1 LDEVSIYDITGK
13 LVLSSQGVVN
23 NTMDVSRLQS
33 GVYMVKIASQG
44 ATFVRKF
51 TKN

>member
-1 LDEVSIYDITGK
+1 M
-13 LVLSSQGVVN
+13 VLSAQGVSN
-23 NTMDVSRLQS
+23 NTLDVSRLQS

-44 ATFVRKF
+44 TTFVRKF